1 MNPVIDLILNR
12 KSARAYEDREI
23 SAETKQEILA
33 ASLRAPT
40 AGNMMLYSIIE
51 VNDQRAKDTLAK
63 TCDNQPFIAKAPW
76 VLLFLADYQRWYD
89 YFIVSGVQEMC
100 AHNKVAM
107 RKPEE
112 GDLFLACC
120 DALIAAQT
128 AVIAAESL
136 GVGSCYI
143 GDIMENY
150 ETHQKLFNLP
160 QYVFPIC
167 LLCLGYPT
175 QQQKEREQTRRFDD
189 KFIVFENRYKRLDRA
204 SFDDMYRDSHER
216 TFRDRTTVE
225 GASNIGQLTY
235 LRKFSADYAKEM
247 SRSVRAILA
256 AWKEG

>member
-1 MNPVIDLILNR
+1 
-12 KSARAYEDREI
+12 
-23 SAETKQEILA
+23 
-33 ASLRAPT
+33 
-40 AGNMMLYSIIE
+40 MLYSIIE

-89 YFIVSGVQEMC
+89 YFIVSGVQEIC
-100 AHNKVAM
+100 AQNKVAV

-150 ETHQKLFNLP
+150 ETHKELFDLP

-189 KFIVFENRYKRLDRA
+189 EFIVFENRYKRLDRA
-204 SFDDMYRDSHER
+204 SFEEMYRDLHER

-225 GASNIGQLTY
+225 GARNIGQLQY
-235 LRKFSADYAKEM
+235 QRKFGADFTIEM
-247 SRSVRAILA
+247 TRSVRAILK
-256 AWKEG
+256 AWQAD